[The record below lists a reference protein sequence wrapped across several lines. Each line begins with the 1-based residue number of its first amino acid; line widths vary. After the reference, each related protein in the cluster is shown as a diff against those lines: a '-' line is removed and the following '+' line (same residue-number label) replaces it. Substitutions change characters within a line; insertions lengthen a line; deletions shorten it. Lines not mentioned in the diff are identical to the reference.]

1 MTRSTLAKTALTV
14 ALALSAGGALA
25 QTVPAPV
32 ARGEAPI
39 VVRGEIVRDGVVA
52 ERPLTVM
59 GMTGGIEPK
68 DVETTGSIDLRPEPR
83 RIERLR

>member
-1 MTRSTLAKTALTV
+1 MTRSTLTKTALTV

-25 QTVPAPV
+25 QTVP

-68 DVETTGSIDLRPEPR
+68 DVESTGSIDLRPEPR